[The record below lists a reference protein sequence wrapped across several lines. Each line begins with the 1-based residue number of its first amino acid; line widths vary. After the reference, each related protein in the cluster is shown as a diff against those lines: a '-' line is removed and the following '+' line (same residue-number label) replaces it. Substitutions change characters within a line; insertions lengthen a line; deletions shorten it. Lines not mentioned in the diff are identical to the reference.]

1 MYFNNLLETVTE
13 YYELG
18 CEKWKEFLCEI
29 RNFDNN
35 LTEKIIKSE
44 GGVKSPKLVL
54 KKLQIEEENF
64 EDAFV
69 HPEFLGEE
77 LCYQCEEDCQKFIQD
92 KLKQSHDEMEEMMI
106 WVTEII
112 RELKPLIPVVL
123 NLGESIKKIE
133 DILLD
138 QEKLEAIVE
147 ECM

>member
-1 MYFNNLLETVTE
+1 
-13 YYELG
+13 
-18 CEKWKEFLCEI
+18 
-29 RNFDNN
+29 
-35 LTEKIIKSE
+35 
-44 GGVKSPKLVL
+44 
-54 KKLQIEEENF
+54 
-64 EDAFV
+64 
-69 HPEFLGEE
+69 
-77 LCYQCEEDCQKFIQD
+77 
-92 KLKQSHDEMEEMMI
+92 MEEMMI